1 MPSQEKS
8 RPLDESI
15 EPEARREPRRIASL
29 MIGNRSVV
37 VYTTRIV
44 VKSATHRVE
53 TSFHV
58 TDRERFALAAAIRP
72 PVTSETPVLQSGF
85 SDEKVSAQE
94 WLREYADVLADA
106 EEKDVV
112 VTDAREDDV
121 RADDF
126 TQIARYIDWLEES
139 LIERN
144 KQLLDLLSEEKP

>member
-1 MPSQEKS
+1 
-8 RPLDESI
+8 
-15 EPEARREPRRIASL
+15 
-29 MIGNRSVV
+29 
-37 VYTTRIV
+37 
-44 VKSATHRVE
+44 
-53 TSFHV
+53 
-58 TDRERFALAAAIRP
+58 
-72 PVTSETPVLQSGF
+72 VTSETPVLQSGF